1 MNAVQVE
8 QPVARSRVERAGSGL
23 RIGVRNVRGGLVL
36 VSIGFLAGLAMSL
49 YAFQPVVQPGAAL
62 DQYDDLPR
70 RLLRLAHIAAI
81 MLPLINIVFGT
92 WLDRLR
98 LSHGAKEW
106 ASRLLLAGLAMSLYA
121 FQPVVQPGAALD
133 QYDDLPRRLLR
144 LAHIAAIMLPLI
156 NIVFGTWLDRLRLS
170 TAAKEWASR
179 LLLAGAVAVPLALAL
194 EAISAPARAIH
205 LSALPVLGFCSGIF
219 IVSFGA
225 ARTRF

>member
-8 QPVARSRVERAGSGL
+8 QPVARSRVERAWSGL
-23 RIGVRNVRGGLVL
+23 RIGARNVRGGLVL
-36 VSIGFLAGLAMSL
+36 VSIGF
-49 YAFQPVVQPGAAL
+49 
-62 DQYDDLPR
+62 
-70 RLLRLAHIAAI
+70 
-81 MLPLINIVFGT
+81 
-92 WLDRLR
+92 
-98 LSHGAKEW
+98 
-106 ASRLLLAGLAMSLYA
+106 LAGLAMSLYA

-179 LLLAGAVAVPLALAL
+179 LLLAGALLVPLALAL

-225 ARTRF
+225 VRTRF